1 MRNIALVFVGCVFVL
16 GALFASGSLRFRA
29 AQASSGKAAEP
40 NSEPRYDSTGA
51 LIRPKGYETW
61 VFVGSSTGLTY
72 EGGSQ
77 RSGTGEFHDVYIRP
91 ESYHEYARSGKF
103 PEKTVL
109 VLALYPPNEKVSP
122 AKGGYFEGDLDGIAV
137 AVKDHQHFAEG
148 WAYFNFGHVPDL
160 KETATANLK
169 ENCYSCH
176 NQHAADDNVFV
187 QFYPILR
194 PIMQAHQSRQQ

>member
-1 MRNIALVFVGCVFVL
+1 MRNVASVLIICVADL
-16 GALFASGSLRFRA
+16 AALFASSGLRVRA
-29 AQASSGKAAEP
+29 TQNSSAKSSET
-40 NSEPRYDSTGA
+40 NTEPRYDSARA
-51 LIRPKGYETW
+51 LIRPKDYETW

-77 RSGTGEFHDVYIRP
+77 SSGAGEFHDVYMRP
-91 ESYHEYARSGKF
+91 ESYREYARTGKF

-122 AKGGYFEGDLDGIAV
+122 AKGGYFEGDLDGMAV
-137 AVKDHQHFAEG
+137 AVKDHDHFAEG
-148 WAYFNFGHVPDL
+148 WAYFNFGHVPAL
-160 KETATANLK
+160 KKTATANPK

-194 PIMQAHQSRQQ
+194 PIMQSHHSGKQ